1 MATHELA
8 ILDHNASIESV
19 KVLAGIVRTLR
30 ENVFVKD
37 SDYGVIPGT
46 GDKPV
51 LLLPGMEKL
60 LRALNL
66 RAEYVER
73 EKTLNFETGLFY
85 FEYECRLVDYAN
97 EVCVSTAIGSANS
110 YESKWRWREQKR
122 VCPSCGKDAI
132 NKSKFPPK
140 NRPNEK
146 PGWYCFGKVGGCGAE
161 FGADDPAITGQQIGR
176 VQNPDIADQLNT
188 ICKIAQ
194 KRALASAIKGAAN
207 VSEFFTVDLEDLP
220 TYTAPVVKVAA
231 DVVEGEFTEQPQ
243 QAQGSTTQP
252 PQAQPPTKPA
262 NGASPDVSK
271 EFQSK
276 DVVNPFISHWREQGL
291 TDKNLTDAL
300 GIQRWGQWTHGLV
313 AANKRVSEWL
323 NESLQRAA
331 DIAEEELNDMT
342 ETGGA
347 FADVDQAVT
356 A

>member
-110 YESKWRWREQKR
+110 YESKWRWREAKR

-220 TYTAPVVKVAA
+220 TYTAPVVKVSA

-243 QAQGSTTQP
+243 QAQGATQPP
-252 PQAQPPTKPA
+252 PQAQSSNAVDLDAKFPRKH
-262 NGASPDVSK
+262 
-271 EFQSK
+271 
-276 DVVNPFISHWREQGL
+276 DVVAWTDAEIKQFAKQYTDASISHKEALQALNVSRFGEWKGTL
-291 TDKNLTDAL
+291 KDAQAALDAYIAKQL
-300 GIQRWGQWTHGLV
+300 GVI
-313 AANKRVSEWL
+313 
-323 NESLQRAA
+323 
-331 DIAEEELNDMT
+331 EE
-342 ETGGA
+342 A
-347 FADVDQAVT
+347 VQA
-356 A
+356 